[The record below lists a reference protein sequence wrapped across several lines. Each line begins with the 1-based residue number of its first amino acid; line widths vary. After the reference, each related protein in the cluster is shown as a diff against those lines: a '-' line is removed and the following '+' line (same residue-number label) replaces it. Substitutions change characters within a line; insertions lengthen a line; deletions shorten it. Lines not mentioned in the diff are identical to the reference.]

1 MNQAKVKRNTWNSA
15 NEPFRLQQG
24 HHVHLIGIGGSGMSA
39 IAWVLL
45 GRGYVVSGSDL
56 QGNETVA
63 ELARQGATIYEG
75 HEAAN
80 IADAD
85 VVVVSSAVP
94 ATNVEVQSAMS
105 LGLPVLKRAAFM
117 GALMADSRGVAV
129 AGSHGKTTTTG
140 LIAHVLLE
148 SGRDPSVIAG
158 GTLPTIGRNGRA
170 GHDDI
175 FVVEADEY
183 DYMFL
188 GLSPDV
194 AVITNVEHDHP
205 DLFATEAIYREAFAQ
220 FIARLQPGGTLVAC
234 SDDPGVRSLL
244 AELEAASYEVVTY
257 GLELAPGPDLW
268 ALDLRP
274 NQLGGTDFLVQR
286 GEVTLGLARLRLP
299 GEHNVRNALATV
311 AVCDVLQVPFQEMYR
326 ALASF
331 GGVGRRFQVV
341 GEAGDVVVIDD
352 YAHHPTE
359 IRATLA
365 AARQRYPGRRLWAVW
380 QPHTYSRT
388 KHLLAEFAR
397 SFADADKVIVLD
409 IFRSRE
415 RDTLGMDA
423 AQVVAA
429 MEHEDAAYVG
439 ARERSAAYILDRIR
453 PGDVVLTLGAGDGNV
468 VGEWVLDGLRSRLN
482 QDH

>member
-1 MNQAKVKRNTWNSA
+1 
-15 NEPFRLQQG
+15 
-24 HHVHLIGIGGSGMSA
+24 
-39 IAWVLL
+39 
-45 GRGYVVSGSDL
+45 
-56 QGNETVA
+56 
-63 ELARQGATIYEG
+63 
-75 HEAAN
+75 
-80 IADAD
+80 
-85 VVVVSSAVP
+85 
-94 ATNVEVQSAMS
+94 
-105 LGLPVLKRAAFM
+105 
-117 GALMADSRGVAV
+117 
-129 AGSHGKTTTTG
+129 
-140 LIAHVLLE
+140 LLE

-158 GTLPTIGRNGRA
+158 GVLPTLGRNGRA
-170 GHDDI
+170 GRDDI

-188 GLSPDV
+188 GLAPDV

-205 DLFATEAIYREAFAQ
+205 DLFETEEIYREAFAQ
-220 FIARLQPGGTLVAC
+220 FAARLEPGGTLIAC

-244 AELEAASYEVVTY
+244 AALAPADREIVTY
-257 GLELAPGPDLW
+257 GLEKVFDPTLR
-268 ALDLRP
+268 ALDLQP

-286 GEVTLGLARLRLP
+286 GETTLGLARLRVP

-311 AVCDVLQVPFQEMYR
+311 AVCDVLHVPFQEMYR
-326 ALASF
+326 SLASF
-331 GGVGRRFQVV
+331 GGVGRRFQIV
-341 GEAGDVVVIDD
+341 GEVGDVVVIDD

-388 KHLLAEFAR
+388 KHLLSEFAR
-397 SFADADKVIVLD
+397 SFADADKVLVLD

-429 MEHEDAAYVG
+429 MAHEEAVHVG
-439 ARERSAAYILDRIR
+439 AREKAAAYILDRIR
-453 PGDVVLTLGAGDGNV
+453 PGDVVLTLGAGDGNI

-482 QDH
+482 RAQ